1 MTQDE
6 IARLIAYLRIPS
18 VSALPEHAADMDA
31 AVAFMLVELEH
42 AGATV
47 EVHRDGGHPY
57 LVGRVAASDG
67 RADAPHVLVYGHY
80 DVQPVG
86 DPDRWDSPPF
96 EPTERDGYLYAR
108 GASDNKGNF
117 FQVLCAVQRLAADG
131 RLPVRITFLVDGE
144 EESGGDSAIR
154 WVEAMDPV
162 ADVAVIWDGGMI
174 NRTTAAVETGV
185 RGLSYRRV
193 TVRCGTH
200 DGHSGMFGG
209 AAMNACHVLMDVLSA
224 VRPVDGVVP
233 APLRE
238 GTAPVAEADLAEWER
253 IVDGPTML
261 AEAGLVSADANAAGE
276 LARRTLANPSVDVH
290 ALWAGDADAVKTVIP
305 TVAHAMVSL
314 RLAPGQEPEVVGA
327 RFTRMLEEAAPA
339 GATVTVDHHGDAAP
353 GLMDPDHPV
362 MRRVIDAVAAATGLP
377 VVPMR
382 TGGTLPIF
390 SAMTGRGMPTVL
402 TGFTLPDDAIH
413 SPNERMWVANL
424 GTGVRA
430 ATAMLEALG
439 G

>member
-1 MTQDE
+1 MTDDE
-6 IARLIAYLRIPS
+6 IARLHAYLRIPS
-18 VSALPEHAADMDA
+18 VSALPAHEADMAD
-31 AVAFMLVELEH
+31 AVAFMRGELER
-42 AGATV
+42 AGAAV
-47 EVHRDGGHPY
+47 EILRDGGHPY
-57 LVGRVAASDG
+57 LVGRTPASGG
-67 RADAPHVLVYGHY
+67 RSGAPHVLVYGHY

-86 DPDRWDSPPF
+86 DLARWESPPF
-96 EPTERDGYLYAR
+96 EPTERDGHLYAR

-117 FQVLCAVQRLAADG
+117 FQILCAVQRLVADE
-131 RLPVRITFLVDGE
+131 RLPVDVTFLVDGE

-174 NRTTAAVETGV
+174 NRRTASVETGV
-185 RGLSYRRV
+185 RGLSYRKV

-209 AAMNACHVLMDVLSA
+209 AAMNACHVLMDVLAA
-224 VRPVDGVVP
+224 VRPVEGALP
-233 APLRE
+233 ETLRE
-238 GTAPVAEADLAEWER
+238 GTAPVGAAELAEWER
-253 IVDGPTML
+253 VMDGATML
-261 AEAGLVSADANAAGE
+261 VEAGLVPADPAAAGE
-276 LARRTLANPSVDVH
+276 LARRTLANPTVDVH

-305 TVAHAMVSL
+305 TIAHAMVSM
-314 RLAPGQEPEVVGA
+314 RLAPGQDPAVIGPRLTAV
-327 RFTRMLEEAAPA
+327 LEGAAPD
-339 GATVTVDHHGDAAP
+339 GATVSVENRGDAAP
-353 GLMDPDHPV
+353 GIMDPEHPV
-362 MRRVIDAVAAATGLP
+362 MRRVITAIGAASGLP

-413 SPNERMWVANL
+413 SPNERIWIPNL